1 MIKDRV
7 LRFDKTIISK
17 HDIIENINYYIEK
30 SNEGLLHI
38 SNKDYKYAMKVLKEL
53 KRSLRKEYVYYDK
66 DRVNKHIKPNNTY
79 RTYQFSIAL
88 AYSKLYKTYS
98 CKYLYDN
105 LYNIWDSVS
114 NSDDCMF
121 LEEA

>member
-30 SNEGLLHI
+30 SNDGLLHI

-66 DRVNKHIKPNNTY
+66 DRVNKLIQPNNTY

-98 CKYLYDN
+98 YKYLYDN